1 MLRAAW
7 RFARRNVAELRRR
20 IVVLRR
26 FIQSYQS
33 GKKPRVSAMLEGGVG
48 LYYWDERE
56 NLGDY
61 LSYVV
66 CDHLVRSKG
75 FSGKAAK
82 DSVLYAIG
90 SIIGFIRQDAVVW
103 GSGILSPD
111 WAYRLYA
118 KHSRMDIRAVRGPN
132 TAAVLRSIGKHV
144 PQIYGDP
151 AILMPYVYQ
160 PENAEI
166 EYDVCFI
173 PHFSDQT
180 EIPDHPGICRIE
192 IQTRDYRSVIDTI
205 VRSKCVISSSLHG
218 VILAETYGIPAVL
231 LLHDYQNIFKYEDWY
246 LSTGRQCVYARTFA
260 EAMRMEALPLPDLHA
275 QQKALYEA
283 FPWDLWED

>member
-7 RFARRNVAELRRR
+7 RFARRNAAELRRR

-118 KHSRMDIRAVRGPN
+118 KHSRMDIRVVRGPN

-151 AILMPYVYQ
+151 AILMPYVY
-160 PENAEI
+160 
-166 EYDVCFI
+166 
-173 PHFSDQT
+173 
-180 EIPDHPGICRIE
+180 
-192 IQTRDYRSVIDTI
+192 
-205 VRSKCVISSSLHG
+205 
-218 VILAETYGIPAVL
+218 
-231 LLHDYQNIFKYEDWY
+231 
-246 LSTGRQCVYARTFA
+246 
-260 EAMRMEALPLPDLHA
+260 
-275 QQKALYEA
+275 
-283 FPWDLWED
+283 